1 MKLITSLK
9 FTFISVLLALGF
21 TSIATAQSDEA
32 ARLAELA
39 ESEGCEFPDAPE
51 IPAADGATMEQMV
64 GAQGAIQEYMAESNE
79 LLDCLTGITDN
90 EELPAEDRQAAIN
103 AYNIEVSSQEE
114 LAARWNDVRT
124 AFLESQQQ

>member
-9 FTFISVLLALGF
+9 LTSLSVLLALGF
-21 TSIATAQSDEA
+21 TGIAAAQSDEA

-39 ESEGCEFPDAPE
+39 DAEGCEFPEQPM

-64 GAQGAIQEYMAESNE
+64 GAQGAIQEYMGESND
-79 LLDCLTGITDN
+79 LLDCLTAITDN
-90 EELPAEDRQAAIN
+90 EELPPEDRQAAIN
-103 AYNIEVSSQEE
+103 AYNAEVESQEE

>member
-9 FTFISVLLALGF
+9 FMSLSVLLALGF
-21 TSIATAQSDEA
+21 TGIASAQSDEA
-32 ARLAELA
+32 TRLADLTDA
-39 ESEGCEFPDAPE
+39 EGCEFPDVPE

-64 GAQGAIQEYMAESNE
+64 GAQGEIQEYIAESNE

-90 EELPAEDRQAAIN
+90 EELPDEDRQAAIN
-103 AYNIEVSSQEE
+103 AYNAEVTSQEE

-124 AFLESQQQ
+124 AFLEAQQQ

>member
-1 MKLITSLK
+1 MKSIRSLTSMVL
-9 FTFISVLLALGF
+9 TVLLALGLAG
-21 TSIATAQSDEA
+21 TAAAQSDEA

-39 ESEGCEFPDAPE
+39 DAEGCEFPDVPE

-64 GAQGAIQEYMAESNE
+64 GAQGAIQEYMADSNE

-103 AYNIEVSSQEE
+103 AYNTEVAAQEE

-124 AFLESQQQ
+124 AFLEAQQQ